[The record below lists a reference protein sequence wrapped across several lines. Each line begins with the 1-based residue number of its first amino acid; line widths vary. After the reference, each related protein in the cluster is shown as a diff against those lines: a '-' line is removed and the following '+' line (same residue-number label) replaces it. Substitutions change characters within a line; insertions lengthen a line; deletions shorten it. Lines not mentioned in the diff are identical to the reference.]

1 MCILFDRIEQHEKS
15 NESDSIIYY
24 RSIDEDKAF
33 VEMLVNSN
41 FIDRMQANV
50 YYKYFNKLLEDPNVK
65 NDFIEIVNF
74 EEVTEFK
81 FSYKEALQLP
91 DLFAGLNNKK
101 KYRGII
107 MIGEKDFPFGM
118 ARMLSNIAENNL
130 TIRVVR
136 SEEDAEKEVNLM
148 RR

>member
-1 MCILFDRIEQHEKS
+1 MPIKYDYDQNTNI
-15 NESDSIIYY
+15 
-24 RSIDEDKAF
+24 
-33 VEMLVNSN
+33 
-41 FIDRMQANV
+41 V
-50 YYKYFNKLLEDPNVK
+50 YSYPSGQIVLSEVSQYFNKLLEDPNVK

-74 EEVTEFK
+74 DEVTEFK

-101 KYRGII
+101 NYRGII
-107 MIGEKDFPFGM
+107 MIGKKDFPFGM

>member
-1 MCILFDRIEQHEKS
+1 MPIKYDYDQNTNI
-15 NESDSIIYY
+15 
-24 RSIDEDKAF
+24 
-33 VEMLVNSN
+33 
-41 FIDRMQANV
+41 V
-50 YYKYFNKLLEDPNVK
+50 YSYPSGQIVLSEVSQYFNKLLEDPNVK

-74 EEVTEFK
+74 DEVTEFK

-101 KYRGII
+101 NYRGII
-107 MIGEKDFPFGM
+107 MIGKKDFPFGM
-118 ARMLSNIAENNL
+118 ARMLSNIAENDL

-136 SEEDAEKEVNLM
+136 SEEDAEKEISLM

>member
-1 MCILFDRIEQHEKS
+1 MPIKYDYDQNTNIVYSYPSGQILLSEVSR
-15 NESDSIIYY
+15 
-24 RSIDEDKAF
+24 
-33 VEMLVNSN
+33 
-41 FIDRMQANV
+41 
-50 YYKYFNKLLEDPNVK
+50 YFNKLLEDPNVK

-74 EEVTEFK
+74 DEVTEFK

-101 KYRGII
+101 NYRGII
-107 MIGEKDFPFGM
+107 MIGKKDFPFGM
-118 ARMLSNIAENNL
+118 ARMLSNIAENDL

-136 SEEDAEKEVNLM
+136 SEEDAEKEISLM

>member
-1 MCILFDRIEQHEKS
+1 MPIKYDYDQNTNIVYSYPSGQIVLSEVSQYFD
-15 NESDSIIYY
+15 
-24 RSIDEDKAF
+24 
-33 VEMLVNSN
+33 
-41 FIDRMQANV
+41 
-50 YYKYFNKLLEDPNVK
+50 KLLEDPNVK

-74 EEVTEFK
+74 DEVTEFK

-101 KYRGII
+101 NYRGII
-107 MIGEKDFPFGM
+107 MIGKKDFPFGM

>member
-1 MCILFDRIEQHEKS
+1 M
-15 NESDSIIYY
+15 
-24 RSIDEDKAF
+24 
-33 VEMLVNSN
+33 
-41 FIDRMQANV
+41 
-50 YYKYFNKLLEDPNVK
+50 K

>member
-1 MCILFDRIEQHEKS
+1 MPIKYDYDQNTNI
-15 NESDSIIYY
+15 
-24 RSIDEDKAF
+24 
-33 VEMLVNSN
+33 
-41 FIDRMQANV
+41 V
-50 YYKYFNKLLEDPNVK
+50 YSYPSGQIVLSEVSQYFNKLLEDPNVK

-101 KYRGII
+101 NYRGII

-118 ARMLSNIAENNL
+118 ARMLSNIAENDL

-136 SEEDAEKEVNLM
+136 SEEDAEKEISLM